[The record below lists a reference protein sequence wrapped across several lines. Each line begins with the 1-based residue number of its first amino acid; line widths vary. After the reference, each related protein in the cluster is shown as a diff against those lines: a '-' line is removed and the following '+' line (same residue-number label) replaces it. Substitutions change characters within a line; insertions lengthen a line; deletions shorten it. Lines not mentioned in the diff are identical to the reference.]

1 MAREDVADVAKTF
14 DAGLAVIEALAYP
27 MYKEMGLQELS
38 EALGMSPQ
46 KVLRLLETALR
57 RQWVEQMDDKRWRPA
72 PKLTQI
78 GMCFDRYAEE
88 KRKDL
93 ERLIIEHKS

>member
-1 MAREDVADVAKTF
+1 MASEDATDVAKTF

-27 MYKEMGLQELS
+27 MYKEMGLNELS
-38 EALGMSPQ
+38 DALSMSPQ
-46 KVLRLLETALR
+46 KTLRLLETAQR

-72 PKLTQI
+72 PKLTQL
-78 GMCFDRYAEE
+78 GDCFIRYAEE
-88 KRKDL
+88 KKRDL